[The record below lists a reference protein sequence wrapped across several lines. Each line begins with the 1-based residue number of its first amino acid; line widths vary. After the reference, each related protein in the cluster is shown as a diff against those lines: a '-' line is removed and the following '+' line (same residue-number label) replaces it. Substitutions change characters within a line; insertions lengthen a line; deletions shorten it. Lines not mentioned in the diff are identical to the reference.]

1 MNPPDLVLTLKADDL
16 SESEEH
22 EAALE
27 VIQHLHHLYPASM
40 NGIWRLANIHRE
52 LGDTATAIGYY
63 EECLRRDP
71 NMTMAREWLVRLRG
85 RR

>member
-1 MNPPDLVLTLKADDL
+1 MDHEFEMRRSA
-16 SESEEH
+16 EACREAGEH

-40 NGIWRLANIHRE
+40 NGVWRLANVHRE

-71 NMTMAREWLVRLRG
+71 NMTPAREWLERLRG
-85 RR
+85 GR